1 MGSLDNNGHTERLE
15 GLLDAVSD
23 LHGEPFLNLEPA
35 GISVHNPRN
44 LAEPGYVTVWYIG
57 NVSLAV
63 KRQEMMLAHGIELNV
78 FYQNHLL
85 IFFLEHGALE
95 NCHRVNLVT
104 VHQELHAFGHPFRS
118 FKETFPGWVF
128 SQQTEYVL
136 VMLRQFT
143 GCFRREYFFFLVCH
157 KTASFQTGH
166 KVNNYIIFAIMEESK
181 NKARILVIDDEE
193 DICEILQY
201 NLERAGYKVKTVLSA
216 EDAMSE
222 IAAQKYD
229 LLLLDIM
236 LGGIS
241 GLKLAKLLREDYKS
255 SVPIIFVTALD
266 TEDDILKGFRTG
278 GDDYISKPFS
288 VNEVIARVGAVLS
301 RSGRRVQAEASS
313 SSWKRA
319 DVGAPEPSP
328 IPSEEIPQNVFDFGS
343 LKVDATENHVIA
355 DGTEVFLTRK
365 EMDILLLLAR
375 SAGKIFSR
383 EEILKK
389 VWKDDG
395 FVLQRTVDVHIAR
408 LRKKLGKAGELIQNR
423 SGYGYCIQK
432 PHSA

>member
-1 MGSLDNNGHTERLE
+1 
-15 GLLDAVSD
+15 
-23 LHGEPFLNLEPA
+23 
-35 GISVHNPRN
+35 
-44 LAEPGYVTVWYIG
+44 
-57 NVSLAV
+57 
-63 KRQEMMLAHGIELNV
+63 
-78 FYQNHLL
+78 
-85 IFFLEHGALE
+85 
-95 NCHRVNLVT
+95 
-104 VHQELHAFGHPFRS
+104 
-118 FKETFPGWVF
+118 
-128 SQQTEYVL
+128 
-136 VMLRQFT
+136 
-143 GCFRREYFFFLVCH
+143 
-157 KTASFQTGH
+157 
-166 KVNNYIIFAIMEESK
+166 MEESK

-201 NLERAGYKVKTVLSA
+201 NLEKAGYLVKTVFSA
-216 EDAMSE
+216 EEALSE
-222 IAAQKYD
+222 IAAQKFD

-241 GLKLAKLLREDYKS
+241 GLKLAKLLRQDYKNN
-255 SVPIIFVTALD
+255 VPIIFVTALD
-266 TEDDILKGFRTG
+266 TEDDILKGFSTG

-301 RSGRRVQAEASS
+301 RSGRKIQTETSS

-319 DVGAPEPSP
+319 DGGAPAAQQVS
-328 IPSEEIPQNVFDFGS
+328 SEEASKTFFDFGC
-343 LKVDATENHVIA
+343 LRVDSAENHVIA

-383 EEILKK
+383 EDILKK

>member
-1 MGSLDNNGHTERLE
+1 
-15 GLLDAVSD
+15 
-23 LHGEPFLNLEPA
+23 
-35 GISVHNPRN
+35 
-44 LAEPGYVTVWYIG
+44 
-57 NVSLAV
+57 
-63 KRQEMMLAHGIELNV
+63 
-78 FYQNHLL
+78 
-85 IFFLEHGALE
+85 
-95 NCHRVNLVT
+95 
-104 VHQELHAFGHPFRS
+104 
-118 FKETFPGWVF
+118 
-128 SQQTEYVL
+128 
-136 VMLRQFT
+136 
-143 GCFRREYFFFLVCH
+143 
-157 KTASFQTGH
+157 
-166 KVNNYIIFAIMEESK
+166 MEEIK

-201 NLERAGYKVKTVLSA
+201 NLERAGYQVKTVLSA
-216 EDAMSE
+216 EEALSE
-222 IAAQKYD
+222 IAAKRYD

-241 GLKLAKLLREDYKS
+241 GLKLAKLLRQDYKNN
-255 SVPIIFVTALD
+255 VPIIFVTALD
-266 TEDDILKGFRTG
+266 TEDDILKGFSTG

-301 RSGRRVQAEASS
+301 RSGRKIQTETSS

-319 DVGAPEPSP
+319 DGGAPAAQQVS
-328 IPSEEIPQNVFDFGS
+328 SEEASKTFFDFGC
-343 LKVDATENHVIA
+343 LRVDSAENHVIA

-383 EEILKK
+383 EDILKK

>member
-1 MGSLDNNGHTERLE
+1 
-15 GLLDAVSD
+15 
-23 LHGEPFLNLEPA
+23 
-35 GISVHNPRN
+35 
-44 LAEPGYVTVWYIG
+44 
-57 NVSLAV
+57 
-63 KRQEMMLAHGIELNV
+63 
-78 FYQNHLL
+78 
-85 IFFLEHGALE
+85 
-95 NCHRVNLVT
+95 
-104 VHQELHAFGHPFRS
+104 
-118 FKETFPGWVF
+118 
-128 SQQTEYVL
+128 
-136 VMLRQFT
+136 
-143 GCFRREYFFFLVCH
+143 
-157 KTASFQTGH
+157 
-166 KVNNYIIFAIMEESK
+166 MEESK

-201 NLERAGYKVKTVLSA
+201 NLEKAGYQVKTVFSA
-216 EDAMSE
+216 EEALSE
-222 IAAQKYD
+222 IAAQKFD

-255 SVPIIFVTALD
+255 NIPIIFVTALD
-266 TEDDILKGFRTG
+266 TEDDILKGFSTG

-301 RSGRRVQAEASS
+301 RSGRKMQTDPSS
-313 SSWKRA
+313 SAWKRVDA
-319 DVGAPEPSP
+319 GTPDPAQPSSEDVLQTE
-328 IPSEEIPQNVFDFGS
+328 FDFGS
-343 LKVDATENHVIA
+343 LKVDAAENHVVTN
-355 DGTEVFLTRK
+355 GKEVFLTRK

-383 EEILKK
+383 EDILKK
-389 VWKDDG
+389 VWKDDS

>member
-1 MGSLDNNGHTERLE
+1 
-15 GLLDAVSD
+15 
-23 LHGEPFLNLEPA
+23 
-35 GISVHNPRN
+35 
-44 LAEPGYVTVWYIG
+44 
-57 NVSLAV
+57 
-63 KRQEMMLAHGIELNV
+63 
-78 FYQNHLL
+78 
-85 IFFLEHGALE
+85 
-95 NCHRVNLVT
+95 
-104 VHQELHAFGHPFRS
+104 
-118 FKETFPGWVF
+118 
-128 SQQTEYVL
+128 
-136 VMLRQFT
+136 
-143 GCFRREYFFFLVCH
+143 
-157 KTASFQTGH
+157 
-166 KVNNYIIFAIMEESK
+166 MEESK
-181 NKARILVIDDEE
+181 NKARILVIYDEE

-201 NLERAGYKVKTVLSA
+201 NLERAGYQVKTVLSA
-216 EDAMSE
+216 EEALSE
-222 IAAQKYD
+222 IAAQKFD

-255 SVPIIFVTALD
+255 TVPIIFVTALD
-266 TEDDILKGFRTG
+266 TEDDILKGFSTG

-288 VNEVIARVGAVLS
+288 VNEVIARVGAVLA
-301 RSGRRVQAEASS
+301 RSGRKIQTETSS
-313 SSWKRA
+313 SSWKRV
-319 DVGAPEPSP
+319 DVGTAAPQPVVADEA
-328 IPSEEIPQNVFDFGS
+328 SETTFDFGS
-343 LKVDATENHVIA
+343 LKVDAAENHVIA

-383 EEILKK
+383 EDILKK

>member
-1 MGSLDNNGHTERLE
+1 
-15 GLLDAVSD
+15 
-23 LHGEPFLNLEPA
+23 
-35 GISVHNPRN
+35 
-44 LAEPGYVTVWYIG
+44 
-57 NVSLAV
+57 
-63 KRQEMMLAHGIELNV
+63 
-78 FYQNHLL
+78 
-85 IFFLEHGALE
+85 
-95 NCHRVNLVT
+95 
-104 VHQELHAFGHPFRS
+104 
-118 FKETFPGWVF
+118 
-128 SQQTEYVL
+128 
-136 VMLRQFT
+136 
-143 GCFRREYFFFLVCH
+143 
-157 KTASFQTGH
+157 
-166 KVNNYIIFAIMEESK
+166 MEESK

-201 NLERAGYKVKTVLSA
+201 NLEKAGYQVKTVFSA
-216 EDAMSE
+216 EEALSE
-222 IAAQKYD
+222 IAAQKFD

-255 SVPIIFVTALD
+255 NVPIIFVTALD
-266 TEDDILKGFRTG
+266 TEDDILKGFSTG

-301 RSGRRVQAEASS
+301 RSGRKMQTETSASA
-313 SSWKRA
+313 WKRA
-319 DVGAPEPSP
+319 DAGTPDPAQPS
-328 IPSEEIPQNVFDFGS
+328 SEEVLQTEFDFGS
-343 LKVDATENHVIA
+343 LKVDAAENHVVA
-355 DGTEVFLTRK
+355 NGEEVFLTRK

-383 EEILKK
+383 EDILKK
-389 VWKDDG
+389 VWKDDS